1 MITFQSEVG
10 PDVMMFDDVAKHMF
24 VILGKEPTARG
35 VITVEQ
41 LPEAILRLEAAIAS
55 DHAATAQC
63 RDQEADEGDEEEAGR
78 DAGAKISLTRRAFP
92 LLELLRLSLAR
103 GKPVLWGV

>member
-10 PDVMMFDDVAKHMF
+10 PDVMMFDAVAKRMF
-24 VILGKEPTARG
+24 AILAKEPTARG

-41 LPEAILRLEAAIAS
+41 LPQAIARIEAAIAA
-55 DHAATAQC
+55 DHAAAHPPQADGDDDEATAS
-63 RDQEADEGDEEEAGR
+63 ATGGR
-78 DAGAKISLTRRAFP
+78 VSLSQRALP
-92 LLELLRLSLAR
+92 LLELFRISLER

>member
-10 PDVMMFDDVAKHMF
+10 PDVMMFDEVAKRMLA
-24 VILGKEPTARG
+24 ILAKEPTARG

-41 LPEAILRLEAAIAS
+41 LPQAIARLEAAIAA
-55 DHAATAQC
+55 DHAAAHPP
-63 RDQEADEGDEEEAGR
+63 QEDDDEVEQGQGGR
-78 DAGAKISLTRRAFP
+78 ISLSQRALP
-92 LLELLRLSLAR
+92 LLELLRISLAR